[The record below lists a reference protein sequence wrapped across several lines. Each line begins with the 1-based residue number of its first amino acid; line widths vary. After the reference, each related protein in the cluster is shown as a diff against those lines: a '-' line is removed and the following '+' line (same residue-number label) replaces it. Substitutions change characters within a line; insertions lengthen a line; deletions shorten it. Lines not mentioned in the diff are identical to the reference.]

1 MSSLA
6 ASFSELTRQ
15 LASGELTAVELARQS
30 LDQIAHSDGEVKA
43 FLHVDREGTLAQASE
58 VDRRR
63 AAGTPLGALA
73 GIPIAIKDVI
83 CVAGQT
89 TT

>member
-30 LDQIAHSDGEVKA
+30 LDQITRCDGDVKA
-43 FLHVDREGTLAQASE
+43 FLHVDREGTLAQAAE

-63 AAGTPLGALA
+63 ADHNLCQPDAAELCPA
-73 GIPIAIKDVI
+73 V
-83 CVAGQT
+83 
-89 TT
+89 